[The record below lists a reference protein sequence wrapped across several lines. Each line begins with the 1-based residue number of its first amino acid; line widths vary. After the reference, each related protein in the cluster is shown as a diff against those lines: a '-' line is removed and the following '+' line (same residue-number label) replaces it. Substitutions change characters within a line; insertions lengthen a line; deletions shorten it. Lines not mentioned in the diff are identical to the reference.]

1 METANIWAVVPAYN
15 EEKMIGMVV
24 EGLKSAVQNIVVV
37 DDCSIDR
44 TREIAEQAG
53 AIGLRHRLNRGQGA
67 ALQTGMSYALLHG
80 ADIIIHFDADGQHSV
95 QDIPSLIGPLK
106 AKVCDVVLGSR
117 FLRFDTHASMPAM
130 RKIFLKAAILFTSFF
145 SGIRL
150 TDTHNGLRAFSRTAA
165 ERIRITEKAM
175 AHASEILHEIARLR
189 LRVTEVPV
197 TIRYTAY
204 SLEHTKAR
212 GDSSLKRIVNIIRR
226 LIWSKLLS

>member
-1 METANIWAVVPAYN
+1 METANTWAVVPAYN
-15 EEKMIGMVV
+15 EEKMIGRIV

-117 FLRFDTHASMPAM
+117 FLRFDTHASIPAM
-130 RKIFLKAAILFTSFF
+130 RKIFLKAAILFTSF
-145 SGIRL
+145 
-150 TDTHNGLRAFSRTAA
+150 
-165 ERIRITEKAM
+165 
-175 AHASEILHEIARLR
+175 
-189 LRVTEVPV
+189 
-197 TIRYTAY
+197 
-204 SLEHTKAR
+204 
-212 GDSSLKRIVNIIRR
+212 
-226 LIWSKLLS
+226 